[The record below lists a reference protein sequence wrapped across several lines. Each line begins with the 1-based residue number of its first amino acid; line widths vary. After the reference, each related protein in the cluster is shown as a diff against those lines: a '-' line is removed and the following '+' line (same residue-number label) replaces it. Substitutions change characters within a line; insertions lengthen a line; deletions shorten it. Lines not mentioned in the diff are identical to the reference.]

1 MEIQLKNNENLYLT
15 AAEVGKIIGLST
27 SRVYQLSSD
36 GVFST
41 VAHGGK
47 RRYFLPDVNRAYAAL
62 LEKRAEAKQTGKAG
76 NVDAGDTK
84 ARIAAANAA
93 YKERKAEMAALELAR
108 MKDEL
113 IPAEEVEFVMTDLVL
128 KMKAQWDAFRN
139 RAPMI
144 LDGITTKAGIYDVI
158 GREIDAVLNEM
169 AEYRYDPE
177 DFKRHKAALD
187 GAAED

>member
-1 MEIQLKNNENLYLT
+1 
-15 AAEVGKIIGLST
+15 
-27 SRVYQLSSD
+27 
-36 GVFST
+36 
-41 VAHGGK
+41 
-47 RRYFLPDVNRAYAAL
+47 
-62 LEKRAEAKQTGKAG
+62 
-76 NVDAGDTK
+76 
-84 ARIAAANAA
+84 
-93 YKERKAEMAALELAR
+93 
-108 MKDEL
+108 
-113 IPAEEVEFVMTDLVL
+113 MTDLVL